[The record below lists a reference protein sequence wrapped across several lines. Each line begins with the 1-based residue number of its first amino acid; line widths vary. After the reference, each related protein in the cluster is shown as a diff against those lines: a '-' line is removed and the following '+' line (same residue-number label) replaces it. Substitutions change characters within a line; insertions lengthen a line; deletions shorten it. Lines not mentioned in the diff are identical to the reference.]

1 MIEANLKK
9 SSIQV
14 PKKLTHEEVISK
26 IPEEWVF
33 KEILP
38 APKVEHTQVREIV
51 QEGNDIRLRMN
62 RSKSFTIREPQTV
75 KAESSRASVDYGSI
89 INLRGLDN
97 SLPRISQPVYQDSN
111 RSSSPRYS
119 PTASQVANTLTRVLP
134 FEIDKKWIQEDFK
147 APYNKS
153 LRDWYFS
160 TFSKEQTTLYRSLY
174 YQYMQE
180 KEINVYFFDW
190 LSEYNKS
197 HNILNSCSIN
207 PLIKITNAWKTIENI
222 IIESEYPPIGGI
234 KVHILKD
241 LEIEA
246 IPYKT
251 IINEDPIKCAEKK
264 DISKLHQQINYSNT
278 MLNTM
283 SKQLTRIESQNDQ
296 DTQNTSASTF

>member
-1 MIEANLKK
+1 
-9 SSIQV
+9 
-14 PKKLTHEEVISK
+14 
-26 IPEEWVF
+26 
-33 KEILP
+33 
-38 APKVEHTQVREIV
+38 
-51 QEGNDIRLRMN
+51 
-62 RSKSFTIREPQTV
+62 
-75 KAESSRASVDYGSI
+75 
-89 INLRGLDN
+89 
-97 SLPRISQPVYQDSN
+97 
-111 RSSSPRYS
+111 
-119 PTASQVANTLTRVLP
+119 
-134 FEIDKKWIQEDFK
+134 
-147 APYNKS
+147 
-153 LRDWYFS
+153 
-160 TFSKEQTTLYRSLY
+160 
-174 YQYMQE
+174 MQE

-207 PLIKITNAWKTIENI
+207 PLTKRTSTWKTIENT

-296 DTQNTSASTF
+296 DTQNTSASTSKPLKQEPVKPIYKLTNISQKDLDTIKFGDERIEDIRKKLEKLSLGKSSANTLELNRMGR